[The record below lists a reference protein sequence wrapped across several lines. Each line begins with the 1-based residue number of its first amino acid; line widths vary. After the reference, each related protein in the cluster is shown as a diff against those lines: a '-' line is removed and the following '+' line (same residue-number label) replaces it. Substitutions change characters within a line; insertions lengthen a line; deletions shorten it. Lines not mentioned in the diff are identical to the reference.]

1 MRGARQLWQ
10 VSNRNNG
17 HAGIATLTTAPAA
30 AGTDW
35 AAEDTPRTDWVAAD
49 TQGTQP
55 VAAGSQDRALA
66 AVVRKDTREA
76 AHTDCMRGVAVRRD
90 SLVEGRT
97 GWGSLEGSRDRVL
110 GVAAW
115 PGGVAEAVE
124 AVAVA
129 RLVAVV
135 KRQAVP
141 LLLMPR
147 AAVLLRPARRA
158 APAVRKTTT
167 PR

>member
-1 MRGARQLWQ
+1 M
-10 VSNRNNG
+10 
-17 HAGIATLTTAPAA
+17 
-30 AGTDW
+30 
-35 AAEDTPRTDWVAAD
+35 
-49 TQGTQP
+49 
-55 VAAGSQDRALA
+55 AAGSQDRALA
-66 AVVRKDTREA
+66 VVVRKDTREA
-76 AHTDCMRGVAVRRD
+76 AHTDCMRGVAARRD

-115 PGGVAEAVE
+115 LGGVAVGGE

-135 KRQAVP
+135 KREAVQLLP
-141 LLLMPR
+141 LPR
-147 AAVLLRPARRA
+147 AAVQLRPAQRA

>member
-1 MRGARQLWQ
+1 M
-10 VSNRNNG
+10 
-17 HAGIATLTTAPAA
+17 
-30 AGTDW
+30 
-35 AAEDTPRTDWVAAD
+35 AAD

-55 VAAGSQDRALA
+55 LAAGSQDRALA
-66 AVVRKDTREA
+66 VVARKDTRVA
-76 AHTDCMRGVAVRRD
+76 AHTDCMRGVVARRD

-110 GVAAW
+110 GAAAW

-124 AVAVA
+124 AVAVV

-135 KRQAVP
+135 RREAVQLLP
-141 LLLMPR
+141 LPR
-147 AAVLLRPARRA
+147 AAVQLRPAQWA

>member
-1 MRGARQLWQ
+1 M
-10 VSNRNNG
+10 
-17 HAGIATLTTAPAA
+17 
-30 AGTDW
+30 
-35 AAEDTPRTDWVAAD
+35 
-49 TQGTQP
+49 
-55 VAAGSQDRALA
+55 AAGSQDRALA
-66 AVVRKDTREA
+66 AVVRKDSREA
-76 AHTDCMRGVAVRRD
+76 ARTDCMRGVAARRD

-115 PGGVAEAVE
+115 LGGVAVAEE

-135 KRQAVP
+135 KRQAVLP
-141 LLLMPR
+141 LRLPR
-147 AAVLLRPARRA
+147 AAVQLRPAQRA